1 MAEVNKEIALKVTT
15 DLGQTTTQF
24 KNANDE
30 LKKTQRALVELALAG
45 KQGSKEF
52 QNMEKR
58 AGELTDQ
65 IGDVRARVNALASDT
80 PKLDLLAGAATGIA
94 GGFAAAQGAAA
105 LFGGENEDVQKA
117 ILKTQGAMSLLNG
130 VQQIAN
136 VLNKDSALGMKLNAA
151 AQKAYALA
159 VGTSTGAM
167 KLFRVA
173 FIGLGIGAIVVAIGA
188 LVANWDKLSAAVMN
202 FVNASP
208 TLTKII
214 TFITDGFKSLGRAI
228 GIVPSAMEAATRQM
242 IVDLEKQLKLLEAA
256 GADTYAI
263 QKRLAELRVQLAI
276 ETGEDLEAAE
286 QELVLLAAK
295 TEKQKA
301 DERAKAQQDRVA
313 REIQTIESEKA
324 LAALRGEE
332 LFGYDYRLAMKRIEL
347 ANLTKTGI
355 QKAESDLSL
364 LIAGYRQ
371 GELNSLLLMYNEMEA
386 IRTQARDAQVAAAE
400 AASIAQM
407 QAEGARRTRDT
418 ADSQK
423 YNDLRISDEAR
434 TRQALYDLT
443 LGGFQ
448 AIADLV
454 SAFAGKSEQAQER
467 AFNVQKNASI
477 AQTVIETI
485 SSASKAYNSLA
496 LIPGVGVA
504 LGVAAALTATAAG
517 LARVAAIKRTSYKSA
532 STNFVSPVRPAGIS
546 GGDLGTPPPS
556 GFNPN
561 QSTPIVPPT
570 GGGNGQQQGGGQR
583 VFVLERDISRT
594 ARRVQS
600 VERFATFVT

>member
-52 QNMEKR
+52 QEMEKR
-58 AGELTDQ
+58 ASELTDQ

-136 VLNKDSALGMKLNAA
+136 TLNKDSVVGMKLSALS
-151 AQKAYALA
+151 QKAYALA
-159 VGTSTGAM
+159 TGTSTGAM
-167 KLFRVA
+167 KLFKLALIATGVGV
-173 FIGLGIGAIVVAIGA
+173 FVVIIGT
-188 LVANWDKLSAAVMN
+188 LVANFENISKAVMKFIN
-202 FVNASP
+202 MSP
-208 TLTKII
+208 MLTKIV
-214 TFITDGFKSLGRAI
+214 TFLTDGFKKLGRAI
-228 GIVPSAMEAATRQM
+228 GIIPSEMEDATRQM
-242 IVDLEKQLKLLEAA
+242 IADLEKQERLLEAA

-276 ETGEDLEAAE
+276 ETGEGLEEAE
-286 QELVLLAAK
+286 EALSLMRVK
-295 TEKQKA
+295 NEKQNA
-301 DERAKAQQDRVA
+301 DARAKAQQDRVA
-313 REIQTIESEKA
+313 REIQTIETEKG
-324 LAALRGEE
+324 LAAIRGEE
-332 LFGYDYRLAMKRIEL
+332 LFGYDFRLANKRIEL

-355 QKAESDLSL
+355 AKAESDLTL
-364 LIAGYRQ
+364 LVAGYRQ
-371 GELNSLLLMYNEMEA
+371 SELNSLNLMLAEMETA
-386 IRTQARDAQVAAAE
+386 RATARAKEVEQADAAH
-400 AASIAQM
+400 IARM
-407 QAEGARRTRDT
+407 QADGERRGKILAEQNHF
-418 ADSQK
+418 ADIQ
-423 YNDLRISDEAR
+423 LADEKTLAEIKLDI
-434 TRQALYDLT
+434 ALK
-443 LGGFQ
+443 GFQ

-454 SAFAGKSEQAQER
+454 SAFAGDSEKAQER
-467 AFNVQKNASI
+467 AFNVQKAASI
-477 AQTVIETI
+477 ATTI
-485 SSASKAYNSLA
+485 IDTLVSAQKAFRAYA
-496 LIPGVGVA
+496 DFPI
-504 LGVAAALTATAAG
+504 AAFIAASIVTASG
-517 LARVAAIKRTSYKSA
+517 LARVEAIRRTTFRSA
-532 STNFVSPVRPAGIS
+532 STRIVSPTRPAGTN
-546 GGDLGTPPPS
+546 GNTGTPPPS

-561 QSTPIVPPT
+561 QGAPIVPPPAGGT
-570 GGGNGQQQGGGQR
+570 GGVTGGAQR

-600 VERFATFVT
+600 VERFATFGN

>member
-15 DLGQTTTQF
+15 DLGQTTSQF

-52 QNMEKR
+52 QEMEKR
-58 AGELTDQ
+58 AAELTDQ

-136 VLNKDSALGMKLNAA
+136 TLNKDSVVGMKLAA
-151 AQKAYALA
+151 LSQKAYALA

-167 KLFRVA
+167 KLFRLALIATGVGA
-173 FIGLGIGAIVVAIGA
+173 FVVVIGA
-188 LVANWDKLSAAVMN
+188 LVANFEKLSGAVTSFIN
-202 FVNASP
+202 SSP

-214 TFITDGFKSLGRAI
+214 TFLSDGFKSLGRAI
-228 GIVPSAMEAATRQM
+228 GIIPSAMEDATKQM
-242 IVDLEKQLKLLEAA
+242 IADLEKQEKLLEAA

-276 ETGEDLEAAE
+276 ETGEGLEEAE
-286 QELVLLAAK
+286 QALVLMTAK

-301 DERAKAQQDRVA
+301 DARAKAQQDRVA

-332 LFGYDYRLAMKRIEL
+332 LFGYDFRLANKRIEL

-355 QKAESDLSL
+355 AKAESDLTL
-364 LIAGYRQ
+364 LVAGYRQ
-371 GELNSLLLMYNEMEA
+371 SELNSLNLMLTEMELS
-386 IRTQARDAQVAAAE
+386 RAAARAKEVEQADAAHIATMEADVARRKRLAAQEKHFADIKLADE
-400 AASIAQM
+400 AALNAL
-407 QAEGARRTRDT
+407 
-418 ADSQK
+418 K
-423 YNDLRISDEAR
+423 YNLA
-434 TRQALYDLT
+434 

-454 SAFAGKSEQAQER
+454 ATFAGQSEQAQER
-467 AFNVQKNASI
+467 AFNVQKAASI
-477 AQTVIETI
+477 AQTVLETI
-485 SSASKAYNSLA
+485 TSASKAFNSLA
-496 LIPGVGVA
+496 GIPVVGVG
-504 LGVAAALTATAAG
+504 LGIAAAAVATASG
-517 LARVAAIKRTSYKSA
+517 LARIAAIRRTSYQSA
-532 STNFVSPVRPAGIS
+532 SSSIVSPIRPAGTS
-546 GGDLGTPPPS
+546 GDTGTRPPT

-561 QSTPIVPPT
+561 QGTPIVPPPAGST
-570 GGGNGQQQGGGQR
+570 GGVTGGAQR

-600 VERFATFVT
+600 VERFATFGT

>member
-15 DLGQTTTQF
+15 DLGQTTAQF
-24 KNANDE
+24 KNANEE

-52 QNMEKR
+52 REMEKR
-58 AGELTDQ
+58 AAELTDQ

-136 VLNKDSALGMKLNAA
+136 TLNKDSVVGMKLAA
-151 AQKAYALA
+151 LSQKAYALA

-167 KLFRVA
+167 KLFRLALIATGVGA
-173 FIGLGIGAIVVAIGA
+173 FVVLIGA
-188 LVANWDKLSAAVMN
+188 LVANFDKLSGAVMSFIN
-202 FVNASP
+202 SSP

-214 TFITDGFKSLGRAI
+214 TFLTDGFNSLGRAV
-228 GIVPSAMEAATRQM
+228 GIIPSAMEDATKQM
-242 IVDLEKQLKLLEAA
+242 IADLEKQEKLLEAA
-256 GADTYAI
+256 GADSYAI

-276 ETGEDLEAAE
+276 ETGEGLEEAE
-286 QELVLLAAK
+286 QALVLMTAK

-301 DERAKAQQDRVA
+301 DARAKAQQDRVA

-332 LFGYDYRLAMKRIEL
+332 LFGYDFRLANKRIQL

-355 QKAESDLSL
+355 AKAESDLTL
-364 LIAGYRQ
+364 LVAGYRQ
-371 GELNSLLLMYNEMEA
+371 SELNSLNLMLSEMETS
-386 IRTQARDAQVAAAE
+386 RAAARAKE
-400 AASIAQM
+400 VEQADAAHIATM
-407 QAEGARRTRDT
+407 QADASRRERLSAQEKHFAEIKL
-418 ADSQK
+418 ADEEKLNALK
-423 YNDLRISDEAR
+423 YNLA
-434 TRQALYDLT
+434 

-454 SAFAGKSEQAQER
+454 ATFAGQSEQAQER
-467 AFNVQKNASI
+467 AFNVQKAASI
-477 AQTVIETI
+477 AQTVLETI
-485 SSASKAYNSLA
+485 TSASKAFNSLSG
-496 LIPGVGVA
+496 IPFVGVG
-504 LGVAAALTATAAG
+504 LGIAAAAVATASG
-517 LARVAAIKRTSYKSA
+517 LARIAAIRRTNYQSA
-532 STNFVSPVRPAGIS
+532 SSSIVSPLRPAGTS
-546 GGDLGTPPPS
+546 GGAGTPPPT
-556 GFNPN
+556 GFSPN
-561 QSTPIVPPT
+561 QGTPIVPPPAGST
-570 GGGNGQQQGGGQR
+570 GGVTGGAQR

-600 VERFATFVT
+600 VERFATFGT